1 MLYAAAYDKV
11 RLPWQMVNG
20 GPGSGVYKTATAAA
34 TGRSSG
40 AGCRPA
46 GSADRLD
53 IYAKNPEILYAIVEN
68 VNTRTDGLP
77 PSGPPGRV
85 PVVGGEVYRT
95 EDGGRSWAKMNRD
108 DENVSSKAYYFSQV
122 RVDPNN
128 DKTIFLTGSPGG
140 LSKDGGRTW
149 SRISHGCSGTSA
161 RSGSIRRTRIG

>member
-20 GPGSGVYKTATAAA
+20 GPAAASTRRSTAAA
-34 TGRSSG
+34 LDEVGGGLPTGRIGRSDSTSTRRTLKLLRHRREREHQDRWP
-40 AGCRPA
+40 AAVRPA
-46 GSADRLD
+46 
-53 IYAKNPEILYAIVEN
+53 
-68 VNTRTDGLP
+68 
-77 PSGPPGRV
+77 GRV

-108 DENVSSKAYYFSQV
+108 DENVSSGAYYFSQV